1 MPFWAVA
8 YPETLVLNTKEK
20 AMNCVSAVIAAAT
33 LALASTA
40 YAAPERYEVE
50 PTHTFIYFEVTH
62 FNTSTVR
69 ARFDSTEGFIELDRE
84 AKTGAA
90 EMTIDMASIDS
101 GVPDFDKH
109 LKSPDFFDVDKW
121 PEAKFVAQK
130 FNFDGDALKSI
141 EGDLTLLGETKP
153 VTLEGKRFNCY
164 DQPVLKAPVCGGD
177 FETVIKRSQWGMNWG
192 IEMGIPDDVRL
203 LIQIEAIR
211 Q

>member
-1 MPFWAVA
+1 
-8 YPETLVLNTKEK
+8 
-20 AMNCVSAVIAAAT
+20 MNCVSAVLAAAT

-40 YAAPERYEVE
+40 YAAPVRYEVE
-50 PTHTFIYFEVTH
+50 PTHTFVYFEVTH

-69 ARFDSTEGFIELDRE
+69 ARFDSTEGFVELDRE
-84 AKTGAA
+84 AKSGTA

-101 GVPDFDKH
+101 GVPAFDKH
-109 LKSPDFFDVDKW
+109 LKSPDFFNVDKW

-141 EGDLTLLGETKP
+141 EGELTLLGETKP

-164 DQPVLKAPVCGGD
+164 DQPVLKARVCGGD

-211 Q
+211 K

>member
-1 MPFWAVA
+1 
-8 YPETLVLNTKEK
+8 
-20 AMNCVSAVIAAAT
+20 MNCVSAVIAAAT

-50 PTHTFIYFEVTH
+50 LTHTFIYFEVTH

>member
-1 MPFWAVA
+1 
-8 YPETLVLNTKEK
+8 
-20 AMNCVSAVIAAAT
+20 MNCVSAVMAAAT

-40 YAAPERYEVE
+40 YAAPVRYEVE
-50 PTHTFIYFEVTH
+50 PTHTFVYFEVTH

-69 ARFDSTEGFIELDRE
+69 ARFDSTEGFVELDRE
-84 AKTGAA
+84 AKSGTA

-101 GVPDFDKH
+101 GVPAFDKY
-109 LKSPDFFDVDKW
+109 LKSSDFFNVDKW

-141 EGDLTLLGETKP
+141 EGELTLLGETKP

-164 DQPVLKAPVCGGD
+164 DQPVLKARVCGGD
-177 FETVIKRSQWGMNWG
+177 FETVIKRSQWGVNWG

-211 Q
+211 K

>member
-1 MPFWAVA
+1 
-8 YPETLVLNTKEK
+8 
-20 AMNCVSAVIAAAT
+20 MNCVSAVLAAAT

-40 YAAPERYEVE
+40 YAAPVRYEVE
-50 PTHTFIYFEVTH
+50 PTHTFVYFEVTH

-69 ARFDSTEGFIELDRE
+69 ARFDSTEGFVELDRE
-84 AKTGAA
+84 AKSGTA

-101 GVPDFDKH
+101 GVPAFDKH
-109 LKSPDFFDVDKW
+109 LKSPDFFNVDKW

-141 EGDLTLLGETKP
+141 EGELTLLGETKP

-211 Q
+211 K